1 MTLRPQL
8 ARLLLC
14 VLALAVFNPPAGA
27 YSVLSHEEVVDMAWK
42 DTIIPMLRARFP
54 GITNDD
60 IRAAHAYA
68 YGGSVIQDIGY
79 YPFGSHYFS
88 DLLHYVRP
96 EDFVSALIRD
106 STTPDE
112 YAFALGALAHYC
124 GDTVGHP
131 AVNVV
136 TAQENPKL
144 AAKYGPVVTYAENP
158 TAHIRTEFG
167 FDVVEVSHGHYL
179 QENYRDFIGFQV
191 AKPLLERAFLE
202 TYGIPMS
209 SVMTHEDLA
218 INTYRKSVSSIIPTM
233 TKIAFVT
240 YKDQIQKA
248 APGMD
253 KNKFIYRLNKTEF
266 EKNFGAEYT
275 HLSFGGHMLTF
286 FLKLMPKVGPFKALK
301 VSIPSP
307 TEQDVYLKSVNST
320 VDQYKLYLG
329 QIQAAPAP
337 LPAVSAQDAANATI
351 AAGKVRKDAAKA
363 EKDAAKATDP
373 DDKAR
378 KEHEAQVV
386 GRVADHATASAAAQQ
401 AAVGAQPQTGSAV
414 SEQPEVR
421 AVDLQQSPPAA
432 IPAVAHPGDEQSQSG
447 VPLPPGSP
455 IAPPS
460 TPQLPPLDLDTGRPS
475 AAGEYKLAD
484 EAYAHLLEDLVKPV
498 PNRSQAPAVAAC
510 APAAGSTAPASRL
523 TAYSGTTPR
532 TIDPVLAA
540 NIEKFFA
547 NSVARTGPPPTRKEA
562 EKEAALAAQVKVDL
576 ATLKSLEAAPTPII
590 SPR

>member
-1 MTLRPQL
+1 MSCILVRIPMTCRLQL
-8 ARLLLC
+8 ARFLLC
-14 VLALAVFNPPAGA
+14 LLMLGLVNSPAGA
-27 YSVLSHEEVVDMAWK
+27 YSVLSHEEVVDMAWR

-54 GITNDD
+54 GITPDD
-60 IRAAHAYA
+60 IRTAHAYA

-79 YPFGSHYFS
+79 YPFGSHFFS

-96 EDFVSALIRD
+96 EDFVTALIRD

-144 AAKYGPVVTYAENP
+144 EQKFGPVVTYAENP

-191 AKPLLERAFLE
+191 AKPLLEKAFLE

-218 INTYRKSVSSIIPTM
+218 INTYRKSVSAIIPTM
-233 TKIAFVT
+233 TKIAYVT

-248 APGMD
+248 APGID
-253 KNKFIYRLNKTEF
+253 KRKFIYRLDKTEF
-266 EKNFGAEYT
+266 RHNFGNEYT
-275 HLSFGGHMLTF
+275 HLSFGGHIVAF

-307 TEQDVYLKSVNST
+307 AEQDVYLKSVNST
-320 VDQYKLYLG
+320 VDQYKLYLA

-337 LPAVSAQDAANATI
+337 LPPPTAQDAADAQT
-351 AAGKVRKDAAKA
+351 AAGKLRKDAAHA
-363 EKDAAKATDP
+363 EHDAGKATDP

-386 GRVADHATASAAAQQ
+386 GRVADHASASAAAEKSEADAI
-401 AAVGAQPQTGSAV
+401 AAGGPTPSEPGA
-414 SEQPEVR
+414 
-421 AVDLQQSPPAA
+421 
-432 IPAVAHPGDEQSQSG
+432 
-447 VPLPPGSP
+447 LPPGSP

-460 TPQLPPLDLDTGRPS
+460 TPQLSSLDLDTGRPS
-475 AAGEYKLAD
+475 AAGEYELAD
-484 EAYAHLLEDLVKPV
+484 QTYAQILAELVKPT
-498 PNRSQAPAVAAC
+498 SQSSAHAAPPDAA
-510 APAAGSTAPASRL
+510 
-523 TAYSGTTPR
+523 
-532 TIDPVLAA
+532 LAA
-540 NIEKFFA
+540 RIEQFFA
-547 NSVARTGPPPTRKEA
+547 NPVPRTGPAPTPKEA
-562 EKEAALAAQVKVDL
+562 AKEAALAAQVKANL
-576 ATLKSLEAAPTPII
+576 ATLKSLQPPPAI
-590 SPR
+590 SPH